1 MTMTHVQAD
10 VLVSNKVNIPKRKHA
25 CTGILINVTL
35 NRGFIFFL
43 ITSVQAD
50 VDCNSLSWKLMAMHK
65 VKINIKNKNMYR
77 IDLYLR

>member
-1 MTMTHVQAD
+1 MYFNQCNFEWGV
-10 VLVSNKVNIPKRKHA
+10 
-25 CTGILINVTL
+25 
-35 NRGFIFFL
+35 IFFL

>member
-25 CTGILINVTL
+25 CILINVTL
-35 NRGFIFFL
+35 NRGLFL

-50 VDCNSLSWKLMAMHK
+50 VDCNSLNWKLMAMHK

-77 IDLYLR
+77 IDLYLH

>member
-25 CTGILINVTL
+25 CILINVTL
-35 NRGFIFFL
+35 NRGLFFFNNK
-43 ITSVQAD
+43 SVQAD

>member
-25 CTGILINVTL
+25 CILINVTL
-35 NRGFIFFL
+35 NRGLFCFL

-50 VDCNSLSWKLMAMHK
+50 VDCNSLSWKLMPC
-65 VKINIKNKNMYR
+65 IK
-77 IDLYLR
+77 LR